1 MMRTFVLCS
10 FGRFFSRGISCMTAL
25 NMMKRTVV
33 NPNPWVFFDG
43 SFLNLGLDYK
53 DFYVIFIFILVLLTV
68 GVMQEKGIR
77 VREKIAEQNLYFRWL
92 LYIGAVAVVLIFGH
106 YGSGYSA
113 SEFVYQ
119 QF

>member
-1 MMRTFVLCS
+1 
-10 FGRFFSRGISCMTAL
+10 MTAL

-53 DFYVIFIFILVLLTV
+53 DFYVIFIFILVLLVV
-68 GVMQEKGIR
+68 GILQEKGIR
-77 VREKIAEQNLYFRWL
+77 VREKIAEQNLYFRWM
-92 LYIGAVAVVLIFGH
+92 LYIAAVVIVLIYGN